1 MPLFLITSVCD
12 EGVEESN
19 FKVVEAESQ
28 EAVARDMLD
37 NPYRWENF
45 LRSSNLWWD
54 LTYYEYKYGEP
65 IGWNAQDLLQKIKGT
80 HVDGDSEYQVRIHEI
95 KSIEKIGVTAVDNR
109 SL

>member
-12 EGVEESN
+12 EGVEQSN
-19 FKVVEAESQ
+19 FKVVEAESK
-28 EAVARDMLD
+28 EAVAQDMLD

-65 IGWNAQDLLQKIKGT
+65 IGWSAKDLLERINST
-80 HVDGDSEYQVRIHEI
+80 YVDGDSYYQVRIHEI
-95 KSIEKIGVTAVDNR
+95 KTVDQIAVKSAKD
-109 SL
+109 